1 MPVAGLISVAA
12 RSARR
17 QLEVRPVIAL
27 AGAVAVIVT
36 LAMFSRAPHAQDATS
51 TGDLSERAFA
61 AMQSGDLATAAQM
74 FQELGDQG
82 VPQGYTML
90 GQIKRDLGDN
100 SDAARWF
107 ERGAEDGDLLAML
120 EGGEILSDPK
130 FGIVDARRAF
140 KLWQSAAERGA
151 ARGQYEAG
159 RSLMIGQGVRKDDL
173 SGADWLEKSARQ
185 CFAPAQLAYALAL
198 REGRGR
204 QANGEEAFSWIIA
217 AERSSDD
224 WQSED
229 LERLSTLEREISAYM
244 STEQVERSY
253 CNGLEL
259 LASGCGNASILFQ
272 IERWLVCAD
281 DRQAGARP

>member
-1 MPVAGLISVAA
+1 MIFA
-12 RSARR
+12 
-17 QLEVRPVIAL
+17 
-27 AGAVAVIVT
+27 T
-36 LAMFSRAPHAQDATS
+36 LGQFC
-51 TGDLSERAFA
+51 GLSEARPARLRVVAAFA
-61 AMQSGDLATAAQM
+61 AALVVLLTAHPPARSQDESEGGLQERALQALQDGDLPTAAQM
-74 FQELGDQG
+74 LEQLGKQG
-82 VPQGYTML
+82 VPRGYTML

-229 LERLSTLEREISAYM
+229 LERLSALEREISAYM